1 MKITSFCFLV
11 VFPILAGS
19 SSCGEARS
27 PASNQ
32 SLQERINQEGSG
44 SSGTK
49 KNENPCRTFIAEMEN
64 ILSKKP
70 DCAENRVKEIGMNAM
85 EDMPCVFTK
94 GDGPNGR
101 RIEGILYRYGKGEQ
115 VRIMCVCH
123 GSFHSPAE
131 FVKHAGGG
139 DVAHPLKHIV
149 VNPCSSTSFL

>member
-1 MKITSFCFLV
+1 LSINYYLVFFLI

-19 SSCGEARS
+19 GCYGEARS
-27 PASNQ
+27 PASDH
-32 SLQERINQEGSG
+32 SLQERINQEASG

-49 KNENPCRTFIAEMEN
+49 NNENPCRTSRAEMEN
-64 ILSKKP
+64 LSKKP
-70 DCAENRVKEIGMNAM
+70 DHAENRGKEIGMNAM

-149 VNPCSSTSFL
+149 VNPSSTSFL